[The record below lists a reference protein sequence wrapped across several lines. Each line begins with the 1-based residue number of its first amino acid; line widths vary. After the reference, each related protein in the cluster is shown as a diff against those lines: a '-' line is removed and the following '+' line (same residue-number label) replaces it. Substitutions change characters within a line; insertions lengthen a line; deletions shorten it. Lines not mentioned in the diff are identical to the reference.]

1 MDIKVITTKDGGVVQ
16 LIDKEKLMEWPVEL
30 PLLFVEY
37 IRDKKLDSYGS
48 AKKEVDQYLNEIME
62 EVAIPRLI
70 SVLKGEDVEE
80 IKLALSR
87 IEEISKKNIEMA
99 RPIKTYL
106 SDLLKNKNKDVVKL
120 AESISS
126 NFTKAE
132 RRKELAKKRKL
143 MQQKEKDFL
152 EGKITAEDYAKARK
166 DYLVLKD

>member
-16 LIDKEKLMEWPVEL
+16 LIDKEKMMEWPVEL